1 VVAVAVSVAVSVPDK
16 PETRDSSAVE
26 VDPLVPVGDA
36 ETWTVG
42 EGEPVGFRN
51 FEPFTGLSHRPD
63 SVGVAA
69 VSVGVAAVSVGVG
82 SAVLE
87 LRVGSGVLES
97 VAEGVGVSPP
107 DSVGEGLA
115 VPD

>member
-69 VSVGVAAVSVGVG
+69 VSVGVG

-107 DSVGEGLA
+107 DSMGEGLA

>member
-1 VVAVAVSVAVSVPDK
+1 MAVAVSVAVSVPDK
-16 PETRDSSAVE
+16 SEPRDSSAVD

-42 EGEPVGFRN
+42 DGETVASRN
-51 FEPFTGLSHRPD
+51 FGPFTGLCHRPD

-87 LRVGSGVLES
+87 SRVGSVVLVS

-107 DSVGEGLA
+107 NSVGEGLA

>member
-36 ETWTVG
+36 ETCTVG

-63 SVGVAA
+63 
-69 VSVGVAAVSVGVG
+69 SVGVAAVSVGVG

>member
-1 VVAVAVSVAVSVPDK
+1 MAVAVSVAVSVPDK

-36 ETWTVG
+36 ETCTVG

-69 VSVGVAAVSVGVG
+69 VSVGVG

-97 VAEGVGVSPP
+97 VA
-107 DSVGEGLA
+107 
-115 VPD
+115 

>member
-69 VSVGVAAVSVGVG
+69 VSVGVG

>member
-1 VVAVAVSVAVSVPDK
+1 MAVAVSVAVSVPDK

-26 VDPLVPVGDA
+26 VDPLVPAGDA

-63 SVGVAA
+63 
-69 VSVGVAAVSVGVG
+69 SVGVAAVSVGVG

>member
-1 VVAVAVSVAVSVPDK
+1 VVAVAVSVVVSVPDK
-16 PETRDSSAVE
+16 PETRDSSAVN
-26 VDPLVPVGDA
+26 VDPLVPDGDA
-36 ETWTVG
+36 DTWTVG
-42 EGEPVGFRN
+42 EGEAVPSRD

-63 SVGVAA
+63 SVGVA
-69 VSVGVAAVSVGVG
+69 VSVCVG

-87 LRVGSGVLES
+87 WRVGSGALVS
-97 VAEGVGVSPP
+97 VADGVGVSDSPP

>member
-1 VVAVAVSVAVSVPDK
+1 MSVAVSVPDK
-16 PETRDSSAVE
+16 PEPKDSSAVD
-26 VDPLVPVGDA
+26 VNPLVPVGDA
-36 ETWTVG
+36 DTWTVG

-63 SVGVAA
+63 
-69 VSVGVAAVSVGVG
+69 SVGVAAVSVGVG

>member
-16 PETRDSSAVE
+16 PEPKDSSAVD
-26 VDPLVPVGDA
+26 VNPLVPVGDA
-36 ETWTVG
+36 DTWTVG

-51 FEPFTGLSHRPD
+51 FEPFTGLCHRPD
-63 SVGVAA
+63 
-69 VSVGVAAVSVGVG
+69 SVGVAAVSVGVG

-87 LRVGSGVLES
+87 SRVGSGVLVS

-107 DSVGEGLA
+107 NSVGEGLA